1 MTVLVSISF
10 TMHLVCLPLKSSM
23 SLFRLSK
30 PLFHF
35 FLAEGIVLSRKN
47 DLQKSKKVVSAKVVY
62 STVSPVRL

>member
-1 MTVLVSISF
+1 
-10 TMHLVCLPLKSSM
+10 M